1 VPATDDRWDVVVVG
15 LRDPSHGAALMAVA
29 ELAHY
34 ASLPPQD
41 VERMLEEGEVP
52 VLENLDR
59 AEAERAAYELAE
71 LGALVDL
78 RLAMT
83 DSGVFP
89 VFKPDAERQIGVAVG
104 GLIDDSATPPTV
116 GAALGLPS
124 LEPDREP
131 PQQPRARTTTRPPLS
146 SASAGSKAASKPA
159 DAPRRGA
166 DFMGP
171 PTLDDEPPPPPA
183 PRPARPTPDPRASD
197 AGNGRVRAATPVP
210 GDSARS
216 RAGESGS
223 GSRPRAST
231 PSPGESGS
239 GSRPRASTPSA
250 GESGSGSRPRA
261 ATPAPSAGARAK
273 PAASGVESLLG
284 DIGPAAS
291 AAPKLPQRLQRA
303 ASAAAQA
310 SVELEVDFAAAGMAP
325 PPKRGFSG
333 APVPLDA
340 AADRSAS
347 EMPRR
352 TRAGQMGGTGA
363 SAAGRVYQ
371 GGGALEQLR
380 GDGLA
385 MLLVGLCVGLALAL
399 VLALQIQ
406 RSSVRD
412 TLPPL
417 EEELAASLS
426 DPSGVAEGKRRD
438 PATIEQELDGALGD
452 LQRSFLLWWLGPG
465 VVVGLLLSRLKDD

>member
-1 VPATDDRWDVVVVG
+1 MPATDDRWDVVVVG
-15 LRDPSHGAALMAVA
+15 LRDPSHGAARMAVA

-116 GAALGLPS
+116 GAALGLPT

-131 PQQPRARTTTRPPLS
+131 PQQPRARATTRPPVS
-146 SASAGSKAASKPA
+146 GAGAAGGSGGAAGRAASKPA
-159 DAPRRGA
+159 DAPRRGPEPA
-166 DFMGP
+166 FAGP
-171 PTLDDEPPPPPA
+171 PSLEDEPPPPPP
-183 PRPARPTPDPRASD
+183 PRPPRPTPDPRGGEAPS
-197 AGNGRVRAATPVP
+197 GRARAATPAP
-210 GDSARS
+210 GDSARA
-216 RAGESGS
+216 RPATSG
-223 GSRPRAST
+223 
-231 PSPGESGS
+231 PGESGS
-239 GSRPRASTPSA
+239 GSRPRAGASASSA
-250 GESGSGSRPRA
+250 GS
-261 ATPAPSAGARAK
+261 RAK

-284 DIGPAAS
+284 DIGPAAP

-303 ASAAAQA
+303 ASAAAEA
-310 SVELEVDFAAAGMAP
+310 PVELEVDFAAAGMAP
-325 PPKRGFSG
+325 PPRRSLAG

-340 AADRSAS
+340 SADRSAS

-363 SAAGRVYQ
+363 SAAGHVHRD
-371 GGGALEQLR
+371 GGVFELLR

-385 MLLVGLCVGLALAL
+385 MLLVGLCVGLGLAL

-417 EEELAASLS
+417 EEELAASLA
-426 DPSGVAEGKRRD
+426 DPAGVAEGKRRD
-438 PATIEQELDGALGD
+438 PAAIEQEIDGALGD

-465 VVVGLLLSRLKDD
+465 ILVGLLLSRLKDD

>member
-1 VPATDDRWDVVVVG
+1 MDDRWDVVVVG

-116 GAALGLPS
+116 GAALGLPE

-146 SASAGSKAASKPA
+146 SAGAGAGAGGKAASKPA

-166 DFMGP
+166 EPAFAGP
-171 PTLDDEPPPPPA
+171 PTLDDEPSPPPT
-183 PRPARPTPDPRASD
+183 PRPARPTPDPRAGD
-197 AGNGRVRAATPVP
+197 AGNGRVRTATPAPGDAARPRAATP
-210 GDSARS
+210 
-216 RAGESGS
+216 GS
-223 GSRPRAST
+223 
-231 PSPGESGS
+231 
-239 GSRPRASTPSA
+239 

-261 ATPAPSAGARAK
+261 ATPAPSAGSRAK

-284 DIGPAAS
+284 DIGPAAP
-291 AAPKLPQRLQRA
+291 ATPKLPQRLQRA
-303 ASAAAQA
+303 VSAAAQGP
-310 SVELEVDFAAAGMAP
+310 VELEVDFAAAGMAP

-333 APVPLDA
+333 APMPLDA
-340 AADRSAS
+340 SADRSAS

-363 SAAGRVYQ
+363 SAAGHVYQ
-371 GGGALEQLR
+371 GGGALELLR
-380 GDGLA
+380 GDGIA

-438 PATIEQELDGALGD
+438 PATIEQELDGALGE
-452 LQRSFLLWWLGPG
+452 LQRSFLLWWLAPG